1 MAPSQFGGLKMSWSM
16 TFLVFSLGLT
26 AIFILLLFLFVYIFI
41 YVLFLRYAIHIPFF
55 LRVVVYDGWLASVFM
70 G

>member
-16 TFLVFSLGLT
+16 TFLVFSLGLA

-41 YVLFLRYAIHIPFF
+41 YFFILTIRHSHSVF
-55 LRVVVYDGWLASVFM
+55 LRVVVYDGWLAYVFM